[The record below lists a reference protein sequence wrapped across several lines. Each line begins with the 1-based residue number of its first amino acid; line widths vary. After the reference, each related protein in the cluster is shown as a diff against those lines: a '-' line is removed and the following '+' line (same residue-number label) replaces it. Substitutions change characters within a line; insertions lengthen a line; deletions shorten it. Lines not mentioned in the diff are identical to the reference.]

1 MTPFNI
7 KSKPN
12 SMHRLV
18 VNPGTPQAWEI
29 VLKPGFNSIGRSQEN
44 DFTISH
50 DSVSTLHCQV
60 FVEGDTVTIEDLGS
74 TNGTFVNDQPTR
86 EAQLFPGQRIRLGVI
101 GMQLESDVAAPAAG
115 TQKATAV
122 SLSRGEANEGQLVWA
137 RWLSVAPSTV
147 EEEKAIYCKNH
158 YQNLAKYKCEKCK
171 RYLCDLCIN
180 TRGSSAGGLKFCKIC
195 GNECM
200 AVKFKAAVEQVSFLA
215 ALPQA
220 FKYPFLGDGLML
232 LFGGTF
238 FFGFLD
244 LANYVSRHAFKYGL
258 RAMMMRVTI
267 FTFIFGTGY
276 LFAYLKKIIAATS
289 DGDPHMPDWPE
300 FSEWQAD
307 IVTPMFQFVVVS
319 FLSFGPALIFQIW
332 GTWADWDYAWV
343 VVVPLALLGCVYFPM
358 AFLGVAM
365 FDTLAAA
372 LKPAFVVGS
381 ILRVPGE
388 YSVAA
393 AVFVGIIGI
402 RWVSEYVLGIVM
414 KIPLAPALLSDLIT
428 IYLLMIEARILGLL
442 FLSKRRT
449 LGWFKKDRP
458 AAEN

>member
-1 MTPFNI
+1 
-7 KSKPN
+7 
-12 SMHRLV
+12 MHRLV

-29 VLKPGFNSIGRSQEN
+29 ILKPGFNSIGRGQEN

-50 DSVSTLHCQV
+50 DSVSTAHCQV
-60 FVEGDTVTIEDLGS
+60 TVDGDMIKIEDLGS
-74 TNGTFVNDQPTR
+74 TNGTFINDTPTR
-86 EAQLFPGQRIRLGVI
+86 EARLLPGQRIRLGEI
-101 GMQLESDVAAPAAG
+101 GMQLESDAAIPVSTRIEQETA
-115 TQKATAV
+115 AV
-122 SLSRGEANEGQLVWA
+122 SLSGHAAEAPGEVVWA
-137 RWLSVAPSTV
+137 RWPSVAPSTV
-147 EEEKAIYCKNH
+147 EEENAVYCKNH
-158 YQNLAKYKCEKCK
+158 YQNLAKHKCEKCK

-180 TRGSSAGGLKFCKIC
+180 TRGSAAGGLKFCKIC
-195 GNECM
+195 GNECV
-200 AVKFKAAVEQVSFLA
+200 AVKFKGAVEQVNFFA
-215 ALPQA
+215 AVPQA
-220 FKYPFLGDGLML
+220 FKYPFVGDGLML

-244 LANYVSRHAFKYGL
+244 MANYISRHAFKYGL

-276 LFAYLKKIIAATS
+276 LFAYLKKIIAATA

-319 FLSFGPALIFQIW
+319 LLSFGAALILQIW
-332 GTWADWDYAWV
+332 GAWAEWDYAWML
-343 VVVPLALLGCVYFPM
+343 VVPAALVGCVYFPM

-365 FDTLAAA
+365 FDTLEAA

-381 ILRVPGE
+381 ILRVPRE
-388 YSVAA
+388 YSLAA
-393 AVFVGIIGI
+393 AIFVGIIGI
-402 RWVSEYVLGIVM
+402 RWASEWVFGVLM
-414 KIPLAPALLSDLIT
+414 KIPLVPALLADLIM

-458 AAEN
+458 AAQK

>member
-1 MTPFNI
+1 
-7 KSKPN
+7 
-12 SMHRLV
+12 MHLV
-18 VNPGTPQAWEI
+18 VNPGTPQAWKI
-29 VLKPGFNSIGRSQEN
+29 YLKPGFNSIGRGQEN
-44 DFTISH
+44 DFTIAH
-50 DSVSTLHCQV
+50 DSISTFHCQII
-60 FVEGDTVTIEDLGS
+60 VEGEIVRIQDLGS
-74 TNGTFVNDQPTR
+74 TNGTFINDEPTR
-86 EAQLFPGQRIRLGVI
+86 EAPLSPGQRIRLGEI
-101 GMQLESDVAAPAAG
+101 GMLLELDATAPADERMAHES
-115 TQKATAV
+115 ASV
-122 SLSRGEANEGQLVWA
+122 SFSRDAAEEAAEVMWA
-137 RWLSVAPSTV
+137 RWPSVAPATL

-171 RYLCDLCIN
+171 RYLCDLCVN
-180 TRGSSAGGLKFCKIC
+180 TRGSAAGGLKFCKIC
-195 GNECM
+195 GNECTR
-200 AVKFKAAVEQVSFLA
+200 VRFKPNVEQVNFFA
-215 ALPQA
+215 AVPRA
-220 FKYPFLGDGLML
+220 FKYPFIGDGLML

-244 LANYVSRHAFKYGL
+244 LANYISRHAFKYGL

-319 FLSFGPALIFQIW
+319 LVSFGPSLAIQFW
-332 GTWADWDYAWV
+332 GTWEDWDYAWMF
-343 VVVPLALLGCVYFPM
+343 VVPAALLGCIYFPM

-365 FDTLAAA
+365 FDTVTAA

-381 ILRVPGE
+381 ILKVQRE

-393 AVFVGIIGI
+393 AVFAGIIGI
-402 RWVSEYVLGIVM
+402 RWASEYVLGVLM
-414 KIPLAPALLSDLIT
+414 KIPLLPALLADLIM

-442 FLSKRRT
+442 FLSNRRA

-458 AAEN
+458 VVEN

>member
-1 MTPFNI
+1 
-7 KSKPN
+7 
-12 SMHRLV
+12 MHRLV
-18 VNPGTPQAWEI
+18 VNPGTQQAWEI
-29 VLKPGFNSIGRSQEN
+29 ILKPGFNSIGRGQEN
-44 DFTISH
+44 DFTICH
-50 DSVSTLHCQV
+50 DSISTLHCQIV
-60 FVEGDTVTIEDLGS
+60 VDGDTVKIEDLGS
-74 TNGTFVNDQPTR
+74 TNGTFINDSPTR
-86 EAQLFPGQRIRLGVI
+86 EAQILHGQRIRLGEI
-101 GMQLESDVAAPAAG
+101 AMQLESDAGMPVPAVVVQR
-115 TQKATAV
+115 TDSL
-122 SLSRGEANEGQLVWA
+122 SLSRAEADEPGQVLWA
-137 RWLSVAPSTV
+137 RYPSVAPSTV
-147 EEEKAIYCKNH
+147 EEEEAVYCKNH
-158 YQNLAKYKCEKCK
+158 YQNLAKYKCQKCK

-180 TRGSSAGGLKFCKIC
+180 TRGSADGGLKFCKIC
-195 GNECM
+195 GNECVP
-200 AVKFKAAVEQVSFLA
+200 VKFKSTVEQVHFFSAVF
-215 ALPQA
+215 QA
-220 FKYPFLGDGLML
+220 FKYPFMGDGLML

-289 DGDPHMPDWPE
+289 DGEPHMPDWPE

-307 IVTPMFQFVVVS
+307 IVAPMFQFVVVS

-332 GTWADWDYAWV
+332 GEDWNYAWL
-343 VVVPLALLGCVYFPM
+343 VVVPLALLGCIYFPM

-381 ILRVPGE
+381 ILRVPRE

-402 RWVSEYVLGIVM
+402 RWVSEYLLGVVM
-414 KIPLAPALLSDLIT
+414 KVPLAPALLADLIT

-458 AAEN
+458 AAEK

>member
-1 MTPFNI
+1 
-7 KSKPN
+7 
-12 SMHRLV
+12 MHRLV

-29 VLKPGFNSIGRSQEN
+29 ILKPGFNSSGRGQEN

-50 DSVSTLHCQV
+50 ESVSNLHCQV
-60 FVEGDTVTIEDLGS
+60 IVDGDTVKIEDLGS
-74 TNGTFVNDQPTR
+74 MNGTFINDQPTR
-86 EAQLFPGQRIRLGVI
+86 EARLLPGQRIRLGEI
-101 GMQLESDVAAPAAG
+101 GMQLESDAAAPAPAG
-115 TQKATAV
+115 IEQQTAAV
-122 SLSRGEANEGQLVWA
+122 SFSSGGAEQPGQVVWA
-137 RWLSVAPSTV
+137 RWPSVAPSTV
-147 EEEKAIYCKNH
+147 EEEKAVYCKNH

-195 GNECM
+195 GNECVP
-200 AVKFKAAVEQVSFLA
+200 VKFKSAVEQVDFFA
-215 ALPQA
+215 AVPQA
-220 FKYPFLGDGLML
+220 FKYPFIGDGLML

-244 LANYVSRHAFKYGL
+244 LANYISRHAFKYGL

-276 LFAYLKKIIAATS
+276 LFTYLKKIIAATA

-307 IVTPMFQFVVVS
+307 IVTPMFQFVVVCL
-319 FLSFGPALIFQIW
+319 LSFGPALIFQIW
-332 GTWADWDYAWV
+332 GAWAEWDYPWLLVA
-343 VVVPLALLGCVYFPM
+343 PAALLGSIYFPM

-365 FDTLAAA
+365 FDTLEAA
-372 LKPAFVVGS
+372 LKPTFVVGS
-381 ILRVPGE
+381 ILRVPRE
-388 YSVAA
+388 YSLAA
-393 AVFVGIIGI
+393 ALFVGIIGI
-402 RWVSEYVLGIVM
+402 RWVSEYLFGVLM
-414 KIPLAPALLSDLIT
+414 KIPLVPALLSDLIM

-449 LGWFKKDRP
+449 LGWFKKDR
-458 AAEN
+458 AYAES

>member
-1 MTPFNI
+1 
-7 KSKPN
+7 
-12 SMHRLV
+12 MHRLV

-29 VLKPGFNSIGRSQEN
+29 ILKPGFNSIGRGQEN

-50 DSVSTLHCQV
+50 DSISTLHCQIV
-60 FVEGDTVTIEDLGS
+60 VDGDTVKIEDLGS
-74 TNGTFVNDQPTR
+74 TNGTFINDQRTR
-86 EAQLFPGQRIRLGVI
+86 EARLLPGQRIRLGEI
-101 GMQLESDVAAPAAG
+101 GMQLESDVRTPASVATQESIAP
-115 TQKATAV
+115 V
-122 SLSRGEANEGQLVWA
+122 SLSRATQREELGQVLWE
-137 RWLSVAPSTV
+137 RWPSVAPSIV
-147 EEEKAIYCKNH
+147 EEEKAVFCKNH

-171 RYLCDLCIN
+171 RYVCDLCVN

-195 GNECM
+195 GNECIP
-200 AVKFKAAVEQVSFLA
+200 VKFTPGAEQVDFFAAV
-215 ALPQA
+215 PQA
-220 FKYPFLGDGLML
+220 FKYPFIGDGLML
-232 LFGGTF
+232 LFSGTF

-244 LANYVSRHAFKYGL
+244 LANYISRHAFKYGL

-319 FLSFGPALIFQIW
+319 FLSFGPALAFQIW
-332 GTWADWDYAWV
+332 GELADWDYPWIF
-343 VVVPLALLGCVYFPM
+343 VVPSALLGCIYFPM

-372 LKPAFVVGS
+372 LKPAFVFGS
-381 ILRVPGE
+381 ILRVPRE
-388 YSVAA
+388 YSL
-393 AVFVGIIGI
+393 AVGIFVGIIGV
-402 RWVSEYVLGIVM
+402 RLASELIFGVLL
-414 KIPLAPALLSDLIT
+414 KIPLVPALLADLIM

-449 LGWFKKDRP
+449 LGWFKKDR
-458 AAEN
+458 ACAES

>member
-1 MTPFNI
+1 
-7 KSKPN
+7 
-12 SMHRLV
+12 MHRLV

-29 VLKPGFNSIGRSQEN
+29 ILKPGFNSIGRGQEN

-50 DSVSTLHCQV
+50 ESVSNLHCQV
-60 FVEGDTVTIEDLGS
+60 IVDGDTVKIEDLGS
-74 TNGTFVNDQPTR
+74 MNGTFINDQPTR
-86 EAQLFPGQRIRLGVI
+86 EARLLPGQRIRLGEI
-101 GMQLESDVAAPAAG
+101 GMQLESDAAAPAPAG
-115 TQKATAV
+115 IEQQTAAV
-122 SLSRGEANEGQLVWA
+122 SFSSGGAEQPGQVVWA
-137 RWLSVAPSTV
+137 RWPSVAPSTV
-147 EEEKAIYCKNH
+147 EEEKAVYCKNH

-195 GNECM
+195 GNECVP
-200 AVKFKAAVEQVSFLA
+200 VKFKSAVEQVDFFA
-215 ALPQA
+215 AVPQA
-220 FKYPFLGDGLML
+220 FKYPFIGDGLML

-244 LANYVSRHAFKYGL
+244 LANYISRHAFKYGL

-276 LFAYLKKIIAATS
+276 LFTYLKKIIAATA

-307 IVTPMFQFVVVS
+307 IVTPMFQFVVVCL
-319 FLSFGPALIFQIW
+319 LSFGPALIFQIW
-332 GTWADWDYAWV
+332 GAWAEWDYPWLLVA
-343 VVVPLALLGCVYFPM
+343 PAALLGSIYFPM

-365 FDTLAAA
+365 FDTLEAA
-372 LKPAFVVGS
+372 LKPTFVVGS
-381 ILRVPGE
+381 ILRVPRE
-388 YSVAA
+388 YSLAA
-393 AVFVGIIGI
+393 ALFVGIIGI
-402 RWVSEYVLGIVM
+402 RWVSEYLFGVLM
-414 KIPLAPALLSDLIT
+414 KIPLVPALLSDLIM

-449 LGWFKKDRP
+449 LGWFKKDR
-458 AAEN
+458 AYAES

>member
-1 MTPFNI
+1 
-7 KSKPN
+7 
-12 SMHRLV
+12 MHRLV

-29 VLKPGFNSIGRSQEN
+29 ILRPGFNSIGRGQEN

-50 DSVSTLHCQV
+50 DSISTLHCQV
-60 FVEGDTVTIEDLGS
+60 IVDGDSVKIEDLGS
-74 TNGTFVNDQPTR
+74 TNGTFINDQPTR
-86 EAQLFPGQRIRLGVI
+86 EARLLPGQRIRVGEI
-101 GMQLESDVAAPAAG
+101 GMQLESDVPAPDAAG
-115 TQKATAV
+115 IQESTAV
-122 SLSRGEANEGQLVWA
+122 SLSGAAVNEPGQLVWA
-137 RWLSVAPSTV
+137 RWPSVAPSTV

-180 TRGSSAGGLKFCKIC
+180 TRGSAAGGLKFCKIC
-195 GNECM
+195 GIECVP
-200 AVKFKAAVEQVSFLA
+200 VKFKVAVEQVNFFA
-215 ALPQA
+215 EVPQA
-220 FKYPFLGDGLML
+220 FKYPFIGDGLML

-244 LANYVSRHAFKYGL
+244 LANYISRHAFKYGL

-276 LFAYLKKIIAATS
+276 LFAYLKKIIAATA

-319 FLSFGPALIFQIW
+319 LFSFGPALLFQIW
-332 GTWADWDYAWV
+332 GEWAEWDYPWLL
-343 VVVPLALLGCVYFPM
+343 VVPTALLGCIYFPM

-365 FDTLAAA
+365 FDTLEAA
-372 LKPAFVVGS
+372 LKPTFVVGS
-381 ILRVPGE
+381 MLRVPRE
-388 YSVAA
+388 YSLAA
-393 AVFVGIIGI
+393 AIFIGIIGV
-402 RWVSEYVLGIVM
+402 RWLSEWVLGVLM
-414 KIPLAPALLSDLIT
+414 KIPLVPALLADLIM

-458 AAEN
+458 AAEK

>member
-1 MTPFNI
+1 
-7 KSKPN
+7 
-12 SMHRLV
+12 MHRLV

-29 VLKPGFNSIGRSQEN
+29 ILKPGFNSIGRGQEN

-50 DSVSTLHCQV
+50 ESVSNLHCQV
-60 FVEGDTVTIEDLGS
+60 IVDGDTVKIEDLGS
-74 TNGTFVNDQPTR
+74 MNGTFINDQPTR
-86 EAQLFPGQRIRLGVI
+86 EARLLPGQRIRLGEI
-101 GMQLESDVAAPAAG
+101 GMQLESDAAAPAPAG
-115 TQKATAV
+115 IEQQTAAV
-122 SLSRGEANEGQLVWA
+122 SFSSGGAEQPGQVVWA
-137 RWLSVAPSTV
+137 RWPSVAPSTV
-147 EEEKAIYCKNH
+147 EEEKAVYCKNH

-195 GNECM
+195 GNECVP
-200 AVKFKAAVEQVSFLA
+200 VKFKAAVEQVDFFA
-215 ALPQA
+215 AAPQA
-220 FKYPFLGDGLML
+220 FKYPFIGDGLML

-276 LFAYLKKIIAATS
+276 LFTYLKKIIAATA

-319 FLSFGPALIFQIW
+319 LLSFGPALIFQIW
-332 GTWADWDYAWV
+332 GAWAEWDYPWLLVA
-343 VVVPLALLGCVYFPM
+343 PAALLGSIYFPM

-365 FDTLAAA
+365 FDTLEAA
-372 LKPAFVVGS
+372 LKPTFVVGS
-381 ILRVPGE
+381 ILRVPRE
-388 YSVAA
+388 YSLAA
-393 AVFVGIIGI
+393 ALFVGIIGI
-402 RWVSEYVLGIVM
+402 RWVSEYLLGVLM
-414 KIPLAPALLSDLIT
+414 KIPLVPALLSDLIM

-442 FLSKRRT
+442 FLSKRRI
-449 LGWFKKDRP
+449 LGWFKKDR
-458 AAEN
+458 AYAES

>member
-1 MTPFNI
+1 
-7 KSKPN
+7 
-12 SMHRLV
+12 MHRLV

-29 VLKPGFNSIGRSQEN
+29 ILRPGFNSIGRGQEN

-50 DSVSTLHCQV
+50 DSVSTMHCQIV
-60 FVEGDTVTIEDLGS
+60 VDGDTVKIEDLGS
-74 TNGTFVNDQPTR
+74 TNGTFINDQPTR
-86 EAQLFPGQRIRLGVI
+86 EARLLPGQRIRLGEI
-101 GMQLESDVAAPAAG
+101 GLRLESGAQQVPAGLDQQTATVSHSASAAEEP
-115 TQKATAV
+115 
-122 SLSRGEANEGQLVWA
+122 GQVVWA
-137 RWLSVAPSTV
+137 KSPSIAPSTV
-147 EEEKAIYCKNH
+147 EEEKAVYCKNH

-180 TRGSSAGGLKFCKIC
+180 TRGTAAGGLKFCKIC
-195 GNECM
+195 GNECVP
-200 AVKFKAAVEQVSFLA
+200 VKFKAAVEQVNFFA
-215 ALPQA
+215 AVPQA
-220 FKYPFLGDGLML
+220 FKYPIVGDGLML

-244 LANYVSRHAFKYGL
+244 LANYISRHAFKYGL

-276 LFAYLKKIIAATS
+276 LFAYLKKIIAATA

-319 FLSFGPALIFQIW
+319 LFSFGPALLFQIW
-332 GTWADWDYAWV
+332 GAWAEWNYPWLLVA
-343 VVVPLALLGCVYFPM
+343 PTALLGCVYFPM
-358 AFLGVAM
+358 AFLGIAM
-365 FDTLAAA
+365 FDTLEAA

-381 ILRVPGE
+381 ILRVPRE
-388 YSVAA
+388 YSLATA
-393 AVFVGIIGI
+393 IFVGIIGI
-402 RWVSEYVLGIVM
+402 RWLSELVLGVLM
-414 KIPLAPALLSDLIT
+414 KIPLVPALLADLIM

-449 LGWFKKDRP
+449 LGWFKKDR
-458 AAEN
+458 ATVEK

>member
-1 MTPFNI
+1 
-7 KSKPN
+7 
-12 SMHRLV
+12 MHRLV

-29 VLKPGFNSIGRSQEN
+29 ILKPGFNSIGRGQEN

-50 DSVSTLHCQV
+50 DSVSTLHCQIIV
-60 FVEGDTVTIEDLGS
+60 DGDTIKIEDLGS
-74 TNGTFVNDQPTR
+74 TNGTFINDQPTR
-86 EAQLFPGQRIRLGVI
+86 EARLLPGQRIRLGEI
-101 GMQLESDVAAPAAG
+101 GLLLESEGAALEPARLEQQAAP
-115 TQKATAV
+115 V
-122 SLSRGEANEGQLVWA
+122 SLSGRAVDEPGQVVWA
-137 RWLSVAPSTV
+137 RWPSVATSTV
-147 EEEKAIYCKNH
+147 EEEKAVYCKNH
-158 YQNLAKYKCEKCK
+158 YQNLAKHKCEKCK

-195 GNECM
+195 GHECLP
-200 AVKFKAAVEQVSFLA
+200 VRFKPSVEQVNFFA
-215 ALPQA
+215 AVPQA
-220 FKYPFLGDGLML
+220 FIYPFIGDGLML

-244 LANYVSRHAFKYGL
+244 LANYISRHAFKYGL

-276 LFAYLKKIIAATS
+276 LFAYLKKIIAATA

-307 IVTPMFQFVVVS
+307 IVAPMFQFVVIS
-319 FLSFGPALIFQIW
+319 LLSFGPALIFQIW
-332 GTWADWDYAWV
+332 GEWADWDNPWLF
-343 VVVPLALLGCVYFPM
+343 VVPASLLGCVYFPM
-358 AFLGVAM
+358 AFLGVAI

-381 ILRVPGE
+381 IVRVPRE
-388 YSVAA
+388 YSLAA
-393 AVFVGIIGI
+393 AVFIGIIGI
-402 RWVSEYVLGIVM
+402 RWVSGLVLGVLM
-414 KIPLAPALLSDLIT
+414 KIPLVPALVADLLM

-458 AAEN
+458 ATEN